1 MRTLILIGMIV
12 LCVAS
17 AHSQTPLSPNSAD
30 SVAPAHVVDTSIV
43 TVPEPSEKAWAY
55 HVGNTWIWIADT
67 ILGFAVPA
75 LFLFTGFSAKLRTWA
90 AHIGRKRFFTI
101 ALYFAVF
108 IVLSTIVSFP
118 LDYYSSFVR
127 EHAYGLSDQAFGK
140 WFGDQLKGLAISMI
154 VGALLL
160 WMPYALLRKSPRR
173 WWLWTG
179 LCAIPLIFFAMMI
192 TPVWVEPLFNDF
204 GPMQS
209 KPLEAKILA
218 LASRAGIEGS
228 RVYEVNKSVDTK
240 TLNAYVTGFLSTK
253 RIVLWDTIIKKLDD
267 DELLCVMGHEM
278 GHYVLGHVVE
288 GLFVIS
294 LMLILTLYVIHRTA
308 GGLLRRFGARFG
320 FTELGD
326 IASLPLIMLLFS
338 VYGFIASPLF
348 NAYSRHHEH
357 EADRFGLELTHNNHA
372 MATAFAKLQT
382 EDLAIPR
389 PEWILVIL
397 RSSHPTLGDRIDFA
411 NSYHP
416 WRSGGES
423 KYENLFKK

>member
-1 MRTLILIGMIV
+1 MRLFLLLCLIAVCATAV
-12 LCVAS
+12 LA
-17 AHSQTPLSPNSAD
+17 QTPLSPNAAD
-30 SVAPAHVVDTSIV
+30 SVAPAHIIDTSIV
-43 TVPEPSEKAWAY
+43 PVPEPSEKAWAY
-55 HVGNTWIWIADT
+55 HCGNTWIWIADT
-67 ILGFAVPA
+67 LLGFAVPA

-90 AHIGRKRFFTI
+90 ERIGRKRFFTI

-108 IVLSTIVSFP
+108 VILSTIISFP
-118 LDYYSSFVR
+118 LDYYSGFVR
-127 EHAYGLSDQAFGK
+127 EHAYGLSDQEFGK
-140 WFGDQLKGLAISMI
+140 WFGDELKGLAISMI
-154 VGALLL
+154 VGALLI

-179 LCAIPLIFFAMMI
+179 LGAIPLIFFAIMI

-209 KPLEAKILA
+209 KPLEAKILN

-288 GLFVIS
+288 GMILGA
-294 LMLILTLYVIHRTA
+294 LMIILTLYIIHRTA

-326 IASLPLIMLLFS
+326 IASLPLIMLLFG
-338 VYGFIASPLF
+338 VYGFIASPLI

-397 RSSHPTLGDRIDFA
+397 RSSHPPLGDRIDFA

-416 WRSGGES
+416 WRDGGES